1 MWVLGTEFGLS
12 EEQIVSCGF
21 FPNLFTCVDSL
32 PTCMSVHYM
41 CVPGAHGGQNRASVP
56 LERQL

>member
-41 CVPGAHGGQNRASVP
+41 CTVPSEARRWFQVP
-56 LERQL
+56 